1 MKSPASVLALALAT
15 AVPLAASAETVLN
28 VYMPQGVVASVE
40 KYVSPIMKSRFD
52 TRVVI
57 TPVLSGQALT
67 KAVAQ
72 RASPEI
78 SVFMLDEGPWL
89 QGKQAGLWDTLDG
102 VKNLADVPARFRD
115 KDNQGSA
122 FLLYLLGIIYDEKAL
137 ADAGVSAPT
146 SYADLW
152 NPALKGKV
160 TLPDSNSTFS
170 YALLFKINDIQGA
183 DHRKTVDPGFR
194 KLAELAANVGVFHG
208 GASTLI
214 PLFSQRQA
222 AIGFNASFPAQRL
235 ASEGLPIR
243 WVAPKEGAIAVA
255 SYVAVAKNAPA
266 RDAARQFVDLVLSPQ
281 YQALQTEVSYSGYVN
296 TKTQLSAQSA
306 RTLLVKPA
314 DIEKATLMDWD
325 TFLARRK
332 DLTARWQREVESR

>member
-1 MKSPASVLALALAT
+1 MKLRLSRFLLALSL
-15 AVPLAASAETVLN
+15 AVPALSQAETVLN
-28 VYMPQGVVASVE
+28 VYMPQGAVGSVE
-40 KYVSPIMKSRFD
+40 KYISNIMKSRYD

-89 QGKQAGLWDTLDG
+89 QGKQAGLWDSLEG
-102 VKNLADVPARFRD
+102 VGNLADIPARFRD

-137 ADAGVSAPT
+137 ADAGVKPPT

-160 TLPDSNSTFS
+160 TIPDSNSTFS
-170 YALLFKINDIQGA
+170 YALLFKVNEMQGA
-183 DHRKTVDPGFR
+183 DHRKTVDPGFK
-194 KLAELAANVGVFHG
+194 KLSELTPNVGVFHG

-235 ASEGLPIR
+235 AAEGLPIR

-255 SYVAVAKNAPA
+255 SYVAIAKNAPA
-266 RDAARQFVDLVLSPQ
+266 NEAAKRFVDLLLSPE
-281 YQALQTEVSYSGYVN
+281 YQALQTEVSYSGFVN
-296 TKTQLSAQSA
+296 PKTKLSPQGEK
-306 RTLLVKPA
+306 TFLVKPA
-314 DIEKATLMDWD
+314 DIAKATLMDWE
-325 TFLARRK
+325 TFLAKRK
-332 DLTARWQREVESR
+332 DLTARWQREVEAK

>member
-1 MKSPASVLALALAT
+1 MKSHASGLLLAVSLVAAMPAQ
-15 AVPLAASAETVLN
+15 AETVLN

-40 KYVSPIMKSRFD
+40 KYIAPIMKSRHD
-52 TRVVI
+52 TRLVI

-89 QGKQAGLWDTLDG
+89 QGKQAGLWDQLEG
-102 VKNLADVPARFRD
+102 VKNLADIPARFRD
-115 KDNQGSA
+115 KDAQGSA
-122 FLLYLLGIIYDEKAL
+122 FLLYLLGLIYDESAL
-137 ADAGVSAPT
+137 AAAGVKPPT

-160 TLPDSNSTFS
+160 TIPDSNSTFS
-170 YALLFKINDIQGA
+170 YALLFKVNEMQGA
-183 DHRKTVDPGFR
+183 DHRKTVDPGFK
-194 KLAELAANVGVFHG
+194 KLAELTPSVAVFHG

-222 AIGFNASFPAQRL
+222 AIAFNASFPAQRL
-235 ASEGLPIR
+235 AAEGLPIR

-255 SYVAVAKNAPA
+255 SYVAIAKNAPA

-296 TKTQLSAQSA
+296 PKTQLTAASAK
-306 RTLLVKPA
+306 TFLVKPS

-325 TFLARRK
+325 TFLAKRK
-332 DLTARWQREVESR
+332 ELTTRWQREVEAK